1 MTPAEYGFA
10 VGQQMAATGD
20 KYLMG
25 IRTGQ
30 AQQELSLRQ
39 KAFEAEQEWNN
50 RRYPLMQK
58 QLGIQADA
66 LKIQQQQQQTALN
79 MQNANMR
86 ATAEISPYLAELDV
100 IARAGDAGKLS
111 SYQIP
116 DIKVDT
122 GNPLIDSYASTL
134 ARQGVAKYQKQLLES
149 NQVFKTWNDAADK
162 ALSVANRYD
171 TPTPLKMQLMEMA
184 PRLRSGGFNA
194 LTDFEKYNLLPYAD
208 KTAYAYS
215 PERMA
220 MMKLQADLEKSQQ
233 KAETERLGTIGKI
246 GGNIFLSPEA
256 QAAVNE
262 EIVASIKKNKE
273 KSSSSGTSLMPRET
287 SMPSQ
292 APYQPSEQE
301 FNNFRATARKGIDEI
316 RSGTSALDVIEELSN
331 TLLKLYK
338 KPVTAETK
346 LGAQKTAMDILRRSG
361 VQLPFTMEDLSS
373 TSQTEE

>member
-39 KAFEAEQEWNN
+39 KAFQAEQDWNN
-50 RRYPLMQK
+50 RRYPLMEK
-58 QLGIQADA
+58 QLSIQSDA
-66 LKIQQQQQQTALN
+66 LKIQQQQQQTALE

-86 ATAEISPYLAELDV
+86 ATAEIAPHLAELDV
-100 IARAGDAGKLS
+100 IARAGDANKLS

-134 ARQGVAKYQKQLLES
+134 ARQGVAKYQKQLLEN
-149 NQVFKTWNDAADK
+149 NQIYKTWGDAADK

-171 TPTPLKMQLMEMA
+171 TPTPIKMQLQDMA
-184 PRLRSGGFNA
+184 LRLRSGGLNA
-194 LTDFEKYNLLPYAD
+194 LTDYEKFELLPYAD

-220 MMKLQADLEKSQQ
+220 MIKLQQDISTKEEEAKTRRIAALGKVGGDILAPEELQ
-233 KAETERLGTIGKI
+233 KTATEELKNILKTGK
-246 GGNIFLSPEA
+246 GDT
-256 QAAVNE
+256 
-262 EIVASIKKNKE
+262 
-273 KSSSSGTSLMPRET
+273 SSSSLMPQQP
-287 SMPSQ
+287 SMPTATSQ
-292 APYQPSEQE
+292 PTSQKDLNAFKTSFKQGVV
-301 FNNFRATARKGIDEI
+301 AI
-316 RSGTSALDVIEELSN
+316 RDNRVNALDVINQLSDQM
-331 TLLKLYK
+331 LKTYN
-338 KPVTAETK
+338 KPSNAKTK
-346 LGAQKTAMDILRRSG
+346 LAAQAEILNLMRASG
-361 VQLPFTMEDLSS
+361 LQLPFTEEDLSS

>member
-39 KAFEAEQEWNN
+39 KAFQAEQDWNN
-50 RRYPLMQK
+50 RKFPLMEK
-58 QLGIQADA
+58 QLSIQTDA
-66 LKIQQQQQQTALN
+66 LKIQQQQQETALN

-86 ATAEISPYLAELDV
+86 ATAEIAPHLAELDV
-100 IARAGDAGKLS
+100 IARAGDAQKLS

-116 DIKVDT
+116 DIKVET

-215 PERMA
+215 PERLGLI
-220 MMKLQADLEKSQQ
+220 KLQQELDTKKEEAETKRLAALGKITGSIFVDPEVQ
-233 KAETERLGTIGKI
+233 KATG
-246 GGNIFLSPEA
+246 
-256 QAAVNE
+256 E
-262 EIVASIKKNKE
+262 EITTMLKPG
-273 KSSSSGTSLMPRET
+273 KSTAPSGGLMPEQQ
-287 SMPSQ
+287 S
-292 APYQPSEQE
+292 APRAAIQTPAQKDLNT
-301 FNNFRATARKGIDEI
+301 FATNFKQGANAI
-316 RSGTSALDVIEELSN
+316 RSGTSALDVISELSDN
-331 TLLKLYK
+331 LLKTYG
-338 KPVTAETK
+338 KPITAKNK
-346 LGAQKTAMDILRRSG
+346 LAAQVEVLNLMRANGIE
-361 VQLPFTMEDLSS
+361 LPFTEEDLSS
-373 TSQTEE
+373 TSQNE

>member
-39 KAFEAEQEWNN
+39 KAFQAEQDWNN
-50 RRYPLMQK
+50 RRYPLMEK

-66 LKIQQQQQQTALN
+66 LRIQQQQQQTALD

-86 ATAEISPYLAELDV
+86 ATAEIAPHLAELDV

-116 DIKVDT
+116 DIRVET

-134 ARQGVAKYQKQLLES
+134 ARQGVAKYQKQLLEN
-149 NQVFKTWNDAADK
+149 NQIYKTWGDAADK

-171 TPTPLKMQLMEMA
+171 TPTPIKMQLQDMA
-184 PRLRSGGFNA
+184 LRLRSGGLNS
-194 LTDFEKYNLLPYAD
+194 LTDFEKYTLLPYAD

-215 PERMA
+215 PERIA
-220 MMKLQADLEKSQQ
+220 MLKLQQDLESKQEGAQ
-233 KAETERLGTIGKI
+233 TKRIEALGKVA
-246 GGNIFLSPEA
+246 GNIFVTPEVQ
-256 QAAVNE
+256 QATSE
-262 EIVASIKKNKE
+262 ELTKMLKPSKGKPTT
-273 KSSSSGTSLMPRET
+273 SGGVIPEEP
-287 SMPSQ
+287 SMPS
-292 APYQPSEQE
+292 ASVTKPSEKDLNM
-301 FNNFRATARKGIDEI
+301 FATNFRQGASAI
-316 RSGTSALDVIEELSN
+316 RSGTSALDVINELSDN
-331 TLLKLYK
+331 LLKTYG
-338 KPVTAETK
+338 KPITAKNK
-346 LGAQKTAMDILRRSG
+346 LAAQIQVLNLMRANGID
-361 VQLPFTMEDLSS
+361 LPFTEEDLSS